1 MPVLMRRHVA
11 IVTTSAILLLF
22 CSTGIAQDRD
32 RAQAILERYV
42 EAVGGVQAVE
52 AIRTRVTL
60 YEMDLGWR
68 IRGELEVRQQAPDR
82 VVERGNASGWGWHGT
97 FNKGFDGT
105 VGWAKAP
112 EGRLHRLEGNA
123 LQTYVLRSRLD
134 RDAHLEDVY
143 PLRVAL
149 PDRTING
156 KRQAVVELITQF
168 GTREVWYFDRA
179 TGLLTRTDVSD
190 SGNPESQAP
199 ETTTFDDYR
208 LIDRLLIPFHL
219 TIHDGKRRYS
229 LTVKTVRNNVTL
241 SRDDFVV
248 PHMEER

>member
-1 MPVLMRRHVA
+1 MRARAATATASAVLLV
-11 IVTTSAILLLF
+11 L
-22 CSTGIAQDRD
+22 CSTGAAEDRD
-32 RAQAILERYV
+32 TAQAILKRYV
-42 EAVGGVQAVE
+42 EAVGGVEAIE
-52 AIRTRVTL
+52 AIRTRITVF
-60 YEMDLGWR
+60 EMDLGWG
-68 IRGELEVRQQAPDR
+68 IHGALEVHQQAPDR
-82 VVERGNASGWGWHGT
+82 VVERGYASGWGWHGT

-112 EGRLHRLEGNA
+112 EARLHQLQGDA
-123 LQTYVLRSRLD
+123 LWSYVLRSRLD
-134 RDAHLEDVY
+134 RDAHLEEIY

-149 PDRTING
+149 PNRTING
-156 KRQAVVELITQF
+156 KLQAIVELITQF
-168 GTREVWYFDRA
+168 GTREVWYFDGV
-179 TGLLTRTDVSD
+179 TGLLTRTEVSD
-190 SGNPESQAP
+190 SDNPESQASP

-229 LTVKTVRNNVTL
+229 LTVKSVRNNVTL